1 MHNKYG
7 TLKEVLHSLIIE
19 NVEKFGKIPEKLLCN
34 ITRNLIE
41 INHLFFKTFTAFTVI
56 FNG

>member
-19 NVEKFGKIPEKLLCN
+19 NVEKLLCN

-56 FNG
+56 FIG